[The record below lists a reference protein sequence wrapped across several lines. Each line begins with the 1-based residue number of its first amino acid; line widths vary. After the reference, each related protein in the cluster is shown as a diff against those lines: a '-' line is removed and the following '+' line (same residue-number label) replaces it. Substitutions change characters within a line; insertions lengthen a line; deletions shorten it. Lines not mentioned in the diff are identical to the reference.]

1 MATTTT
7 QQLCSNGVTVV
18 SFLWAPQH
26 LDSYMSLPTLVP
38 QALWPVPQEA
48 AGQLACPGAQWCG
61 PGGAQSVQLSV
72 AGVKGGGGGGRR
84 ADSGKEAV
92 PQAARPGGSRQ
103 RPGRAHSLLAAALGP
118 DWATSALLGQLT
130 HRFPTSFLPAQLLTL
145 PLPTALACHPVAPH
159 SER

>member
-1 MATTTT
+1 MTPFTAI
-7 QQLCSNGVTVV
+7 

-26 LDSYMSLPTLVP
+26 LDSCLSLPTPVS
-38 QALWPVPQEA
+38 QALRPVPQEA
-48 AGQLACPGAQWCG
+48 AGQLACPGAVVWAWWC
-61 PGGAQSVQLSV
+61 AQFVQPSV

-118 DWATSALLGQLT
+118 GLATSALLGQLT
-130 HRFPTSFLPAQLLTL
+130 HRFSTSFLPAQPLAL
-145 PLPTALACHPVAPH
+145 PLPTALACHPVAPRL
-159 SER
+159 ER